1 MHQSLFLLITEVIDP
16 DSALL
21 VFQIPVLPYP
31 TINRV
36 NKSGSPGTPPPPLDH
51 CYGELKIMEF
61 FLYLSKSLVNAKMFW
76 QIFLIQFSSVQFS
89 RSVMSDSLR
98 PHELQ
103 HARPPCP
110 SPAPGVHSDSRP
122 SSR

>member
-36 NKSGSPGTPPPPLDH
+36 NKSGSPGTPPPPLNH
-51 CYGELKIMEF
+51 CYGKLKIMKLF
-61 FLYLSKSLVNAKMFW
+61 PL
-76 QIFLIQFSSVQFS
+76 LIKITCKCKNVLANISDSVQFSSVQ
-89 RSVMSDSLR
+89 SLSCVR
-98 PHELQ
+98 LFATP
-103 HARPPCP
+103 
-110 SPAPGVHSDSRP
+110 
-122 SSR
+122 